1 MTFVVW
7 ENKDCVISLCA
18 DFKVFDFIVFGSDR
32 EKNRAHAHAPKL
44 HPDLGPKSWFPTFAI
59 LSL

>member
-18 DFKVFDFIVFGSDR
+18 DFKVFDFIVFGSDLG
-32 EKNRAHAHAPKL
+32 KNLRAPTPKL